1 MYLLFTDKAST
12 FLKRPQLKTSMT
24 CTMTAIKGETT
35 HKSILFAI
43 FKNKLHLLQRPLRL
57 LVSLL
62 LLLVAVGAPKFDEKN
77 ERGQNL
83 TGYENCENIFKMPQ
97 AES

>member
-1 MYLLFTDKAST
+1 
-12 FLKRPQLKTSMT
+12 MT
-24 CTMTAIKGETT
+24 CTMTAIKSETT

-43 FKNKLHLLQRPLRL
+43 FKNKLNLLQRPLRL
-57 LVSLL
+57 LVSLLLL